1 MSEHKPVIIV
11 GGGFAGVFTAKHLLS
26 RGIPV
31 VLISETNHFTF
42 TPLLHEVATGAL
54 ISHDATFE
62 YEHFFH
68 SKPFRFIRAKVTSID
83 RAQKQVLIG
92 DKKLLYDFLIIATG
106 SVTNFYSMK
115 GIEHAFV
122 LKNIDDAVALKRAI
136 LTRAQGVDRHVSVSV
151 VGGGPTGLELIF
163 DIDRMLRALKKKDPQ
178 ANYDLRLIHATDIF
192 CRGGGDAV
200 QKYVG
205 RALQKAGI
213 DVLCGI
219 YAQGVT
225 PSEVQTTAGS
235 FHSDVTVICSGVK
248 PNTDIFKDSLSLDER
263 GHISVYQTLQSV
275 EDPSVFALGDV
286 ISINNEPVP
295 KLAQTAVREAKI
307 LAENIVRLQKS
318 PQAQLKSYQPKV
330 FGMLFSL
337 GYGDGVGTI
346 GSVTV
351 KGFFAW
357 YLWRTIYLFKTPG
370 LSNKLRVAFSWTMD
384 LFQGRN
390 LTEF

>member
-1 MSEHKPVIIV
+1 MSQHQSVVII
-11 GGGFAGVFTAKHLLS
+11 GGGFAGVFTVKHLLS

-42 TPLLHEVATGAL
+42 TPLLHEVATGSL

-62 YEHFFH
+62 YEHFFR
-68 SKPFRFIRAKVTSID
+68 SKSFRFIRGRVSSID
-83 RAQKQVLIG
+83 REQKQVLIE
-92 DKKLLYDFLIIATG
+92 DKKISYDFLIIATG
-106 SVTNFYSMK
+106 SITNFFSMK
-115 GIEHAFV
+115 GAEHAFV
-122 LKNIDDAVALKRAI
+122 LKNIDDSVALKRAI
-136 LTRAQGVDRHVSVSV
+136 LTRAQDVDRHVSVSV

-178 ANYDLRLIHATDIF
+178 AHYDLRLIHATDIF
-192 CRGGGDAV
+192 CRGGADAV
-200 QKYVG
+200 QQYIA

-213 DVLCGI
+213 EVLCGVS
-219 YAQGVT
+219 AQEVT
-225 PSEVQTTAGS
+225 ASKVQTTHGS
-235 FHSDVTVICSGVK
+235 FHSDVTVICAGVK
-248 PNTDIFKDSLSLDER
+248 PNTDVFKETLYLDER
-263 GHISVYQTLQSV
+263 GHIPVHSTLQSV

-307 LAENIVRLQKS
+307 LAENIARLQKS
-318 PQAQLKSYQPKV
+318 PKAQLKSYEPKIV
-330 FGMLFSL
+330 GMLFSL

-346 GSVTV
+346 GSVVV

-370 LSNKLRVAFSWTMD
+370 LNNKLRVAFSWTMD

>member
-1 MSEHKPVIIV
+1 MEHKPVVII

-26 RGIPV
+26 RRVPV

-68 SKPFRFIRAKVTSID
+68 DKPFRFIRGRVTSID
-83 RAQKQVLIG
+83 REQKQVLIG
-92 DKKLLYDFLIIATG
+92 DKKLGYDFLVIATG
-106 SVTNFYSMK
+106 SVTNFYSVK
-115 GIEHAFV
+115 GVEHAFV
-122 LKNIDDAVALKRAI
+122 LKNIDDAIALKRAI
-136 LTRAQGVDRHVSVSV
+136 LTRAQDMDRHVSVSV
-151 VGGGPTGLELIF
+151 VGGGPTGLELVF

-178 ANYDLRLIHATDIF
+178 ADYDLRLIHATDIF
-192 CRGGGDAV
+192 CRGGGDVV
-200 QKYVG
+200 QKYISQ
-205 RALQKAGI
+205 ALQKAGI
-213 DVLCGI
+213 DVLCGVS
-219 YAQGVT
+219 AQGVT

-235 FHSDVTVICSGVK
+235 FHSDVTIMCAGVK
-248 PNTDIFKDSLSLDER
+248 PNTDVFADTLLLDER
-263 GHISVYQTLQSV
+263 GHIPVYQTLQSLQ
-275 EDPSVFALGDV
+275 DPTIFALGDV
-286 ISINNEPVP
+286 ISINNEPTP
-295 KLAQTAVREAKI
+295 KLAQTAVREASI
-307 LAENIVRLQKS
+307 LAENIARLRQS
-318 PQAQLKSYQPKV
+318 PDSQLKVYRPKV
-330 FGMLFSL
+330 LGMLFSL

-346 GSVTV
+346 GPVIV
-351 KGFFAW
+351 KGFLAW

>member
-1 MSEHKPVIIV
+1 MSEHKPVVII

-26 RGIPV
+26 RNIPV

-68 SKPFRFIRAKVTSID
+68 SKPFRFIRGRVTSID
-83 RAQKQVLIG
+83 REQKQILIG
-92 DKKLLYDFLIIATG
+92 GNKLDYDFLIIATG
-106 SVTNFYSMK
+106 SVTNFYSMT
-115 GIEHAFV
+115 GVEHAFV
-122 LKNIDDAVALKRAI
+122 LKNIDDAIALKRAI
-136 LTRAQGVDRHVSVSV
+136 LTRAQDVDRHVSVSV

-163 DIDRMLRALKKKDPQ
+163 DIDKMLRALKKKDPQ

-192 CRGGGDAV
+192 CRGGADAV
-200 QKYVG
+200 QQYIAQ
-205 RALQKAGI
+205 ALQKAGI
-213 DVLCGI
+213 DVLCGVS
-219 YAQGVT
+219 AQGVT

-235 FHSDVTVICSGVK
+235 FHSDVTVICAGVK
-248 PNTDIFKDSLSLDER
+248 PNTDVFKNTLKLDER
-263 GHISVYQTLQSV
+263 GHIPVYNTLQSV
-275 EDPSVFALGDV
+275 EDVSIFALGDV

-330 FGMLFSL
+330 LGMLFSL

-346 GSVTV
+346 GSVVV
-351 KGFFAW
+351 KGIFAW

-370 LSNKLRVAFSWTMD
+370 LNNKLRVAFSWTMN
-384 LFQGRN
+384 LFQDRN